1 MSIRVLVADD
11 HPVVREGLHGMI
23 ARETDLAWVGAVAD
37 AQALL
42 EAVRATSPDVVLL
55 DLRMPNGGGLAA
67 LRQLQQTERR
77 PACVVLSSYEEAAQV
92 RAAVEAGAQGYLVKG
107 SDYGSIIG
115 AIRAVARGERVIS
128 PSLLPILFDTV
139 AHQAQGRIRAESGL
153 DHEALQVLAAV
164 AAGATTSEIAA
175 RLALSEVT
183 VKRRIQEL
191 VERLGVR
198 NRTQAVAEAV
208 RRGWI

>member
-23 ARETDLAWVGAVAD
+23 SREADLAWVGAVAD
-37 AQALL
+37 AHALL

-67 LRQLQQTERR
+67 LRQMQQAERR
-77 PACVVLSSYEEAAQV
+77 PACVVLSSYEEATQV

-107 SDYGSIIG
+107 SDYGSIIS

-139 AHQAQGRIRAESGL
+139 AHQSEGRIRAESGL
-153 DHEALQVLAAV
+153 DHEALQVLSAI
-164 AAGATTSEIAA
+164 AAGATTSEIASQI
-175 RLALSEVT
+175 ALSEVT

-191 VERLGVR
+191 VDRLGVR